1 MRSERSLLEQHHLQE
16 VAACHPPC
24 MHADM
29 DLSRLSEL
37 WQDVRGSAEGAELEA
52 ELTREVSAAHPLE
65 HVGLQAVA
73 VRRLRKEVIYAL
85 PDGRWAWVHLTWTK
99 ENDPRWPST
108 VIVPSWDA
116 LLVEIQ
122 DADRA

>member
-1 MRSERSLLEQHHLQE
+1 
-16 VAACHPPC
+16 

-52 ELTREVSAAHPLE
+52 ELTREVSVAHPLE